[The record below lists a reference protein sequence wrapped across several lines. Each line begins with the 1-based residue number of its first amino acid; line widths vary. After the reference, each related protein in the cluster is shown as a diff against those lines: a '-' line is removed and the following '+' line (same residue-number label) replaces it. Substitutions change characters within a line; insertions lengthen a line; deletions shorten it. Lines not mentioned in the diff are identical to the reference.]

1 MRSIHIA
8 KLIILLCYV
17 VFMVF
22 IFVGGGFITNVL
34 FNGGYDLDAVG
45 LDNRIKLNIA
55 KMTIIMFWIVF
66 ISLAILPVVIGLG
79 YDLF

>member
-1 MRSIHIA
+1 MHAIHIT